1 MGLTVDGLDLHVLIT
16 LTDDFVGVDDIVQE
30 RIERTAANTR
40 QIGPNGRT
48 LSVQLVADQTRFDSE
63 LVPRLQVHRP
73 IDHHLSLG
81 GDALKDLRAGSL
93 ETPEQ
98 TTRLLAF
105 IRILRTQQRAH
116 RRGRNVGLG
125 DLSPVEGVVEGPL
138 PGAPGGGELGGGR
151 AHRRGHGLPMHEQLA
166 GGFVVARLGQ
176 HPDGGHS
183 KRIGRCRTRQAQES

>member
-73 IDHHLSLG
+73 IDHHLPLG
-81 GDALKDLRAGSL
+81 GDALKDLGSRGL
-93 ETPEQ
+93 ESPKDSTGLVP
-98 TTRLLAF
+98 L
-105 IRILRTQQRAH
+105 IRIPRT
-116 RRGRNVGLG
+116 
-125 DLSPVEGVVEGPL
+125 E
-138 PGAPGGGELGGGR
+138 
-151 AHRRGHGLPMHEQLA
+151 
-166 GGFVVARLGQ
+166 
-176 HPDGGHS
+176 
-183 KRIGRCRTRQAQES
+183 K